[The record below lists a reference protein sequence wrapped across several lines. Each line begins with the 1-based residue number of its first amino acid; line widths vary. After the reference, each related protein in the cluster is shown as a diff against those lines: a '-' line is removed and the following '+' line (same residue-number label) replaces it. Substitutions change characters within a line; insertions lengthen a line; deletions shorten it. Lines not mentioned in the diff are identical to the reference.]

1 MYKTKNERKKEIT
14 KNERKKEII
23 YLLYNE
29 RRIMNYIT
37 NIRNVVQ
44 TTKQKKF
51 FNFPVQPKTG
61 KWFRKT
67 T

>member
-1 MYKTKNERKKEIT
+1 MNERKKEIT
-14 KNERKKEII
+14 

-29 RRIMNYIT
+29 RKIMNY

-51 FNFPVQPKTG
+51 FNFPVHENNTAQPKTD
-61 KWFRKT
+61 K
-67 T
+67 